1 MLISGDPERITCIE
15 DFPDGSLIGTASLRR
30 QAQLSSFGCKE
41 VKIEAIVRCVARGL
55 PAI

>member
-30 QAQLSSFGCKE
+30 QAHGYWRSKINEEMNQLIC
-41 VKIEAIVRCVARGL
+41 I
-55 PAI
+55 